1 MGTLSAWASVPF
13 LNRKPI
19 SPNRL
24 SWSSQLSE
32 QVQYSGLKEPGSLRS
47 VVPELN
53 SMTGDAPVIPS
64 CGCSAR
70 RAIQASIAIAVAIL
84 LYLYQNGAQNGMHL
98 VESPASRA
106 TRPLR
111 SRPAR
116 TRRPRTSNNS
126 SAKPNPVAASKPPAI
141 LFLPAFQNHVHDVNE
156 YATFIPRTVGLPSPS
171 AKRPPGL
178 IEETSRAY
186 VLQSRAGG
194 RKDSVSALE
203 FAPGGECK
211 LTHPEHWAPCAP
223 PAVPLQRTPPGFKFT
238 HAVRTAWGE
247 DAWNFSQ
254 RVLREAWEVDGAAPP
269 HIDAVIRTGALAAF
283 ELSALLES
291 LALFWPAV
299 LGEVV
304 IVLDSADRRRR
315 EEVVPARFAAA
326 LRLRVVYEPT
336 PCLPG
341 RIWNQISNP
350 ILADWYSEA
359 PIIAFF
365 DSDVV
370 LTAPVTPDRLFS
382 GGWEALGCD

>member
-1 MGTLSAWASVPF
+1 
-13 LNRKPI
+13 
-19 SPNRL
+19 
-24 SWSSQLSE
+24 
-32 QVQYSGLKEPGSLRS
+32 
-47 VVPELN
+47 
-53 SMTGDAPVIPS
+53 MTGDAPVLPS
-64 CGCSAR
+64 HGCSTR
-70 RAIQASIAIAVAIL
+70 RSIQASVAIAVAIL
-84 LYLYQNGAQNGMHL
+84 LYICQDGAQNGMHL
-98 VESPASRA
+98 AEPPSSRA
-106 TRPLR
+106 TTPLR
-111 SRPAR
+111 SRHAR
-116 TRRPRTSNNS
+116 TRRPRSNFS
-126 SAKPNPVAASKPPAI
+126 SVAASIPPATI
-141 LFLPAFQNHVHDVNE
+141 ISPAFQHHGHAINE
-156 YATFIPRTVGLPSPS
+156 YATFIPRTVGLSFS
-171 AKRPPGL
+171 AAKRPFGL
-178 IEETSRAY
+178 VEETSRAY
-186 VLQSRAGG
+186 VLQSRPGA
-194 RKDSVSALE
+194 RKDSVTALE

-238 HAVRTAWGE
+238 HAMRTAWGE

-304 IVLDSADRRRR
+304 IVLDSTDRRRR
-315 EEVVPARFAAA
+315 EEVVPARYAAA
-326 LRLRVVYEPT
+326 LHLRVVYEPT

-382 GGWEALGCD
+382 GECAALGRNAAKVGDSYCATRPLAPRPTNFARRRHGCTLFRGRRCQHKVILGGVV